1 MIYQV
6 FSLSCEAHGAYR
18 NPKYI
23 KFIFKVLKLDMK
35 LFADPFGFRKT
46 NTDPHILTHVNIEC
60 TDDRYPKLKIYIQEP
75 ILERKQ

>member
-1 MIYQV
+1 
-6 FSLSCEAHGAYR
+6 
-18 NPKYI
+18 
-23 KFIFKVLKLDMK
+23 MK